1 MHYASY
7 GRPHPGDS
15 CSGTEPS
22 QDQEPNLIWRA
33 KCFELG
39 LVGMG
44 RPSVQ
49 SRGKMSGL
57 PDTHVTPIQHIG
69 GAKGWVRTGKAFT
82 LRLPQVVQ
90 VRVRKT
96 GTVARG
102 GEKEGHFRDGF
113 RRLPLA
119 GS

>member
-1 MHYASY
+1 
-7 GRPHPGDS
+7 
-15 CSGTEPS
+15 
-22 QDQEPNLIWRA
+22 
-33 KCFELG
+33 
-39 LVGMG
+39 
-44 RPSVQ
+44 
-49 SRGKMSGL
+49 MSGL
-57 PDTHVTPIQHIG
+57 PDTHVTPIQHVG
-69 GAKGWVRTGKAFT
+69 GAKGRVRTGKAFT